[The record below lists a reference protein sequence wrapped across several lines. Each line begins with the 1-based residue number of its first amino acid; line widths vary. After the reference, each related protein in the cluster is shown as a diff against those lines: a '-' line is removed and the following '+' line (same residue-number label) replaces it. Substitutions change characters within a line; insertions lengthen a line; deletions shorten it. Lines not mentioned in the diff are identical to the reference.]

1 MAQVI
6 CKTDDV
12 PEGKGKTFE
21 IDGKKVAVFK
31 VEGNFYAV
39 NDTCIHKGGPLGEG
53 YLNDTVVTC
62 PWHGWQFDVASGKRK
77 GIPWQ
82 RKTSTGTRPSTDGFS
97 KRTASLLTFS
107 TARHQFQD

>member
-62 PWHGWQFDVASGKRK
+62 PWHGWQFDVASGKSPVNPEAK
-77 GIPWQ
+77 IETYSVTVEGDDVLI
-82 RKTSTGTRPSTDGFS
+82 DI
-97 KRTASLLTFS
+97 
-107 TARHQFQD
+107 